1 MITSST
7 ILFSS
12 TSFSEWTKIE
22 IKDYKNS
29 YYIDFDKIKKENG
42 FVFWWDMINFSK
54 STPEGYLSVRG
65 YKQGDCKLFKFKD
78 LIFLFHK
85 KPMSN
90 GVGDFITLQENW
102 NKPKKHSISEIAIK
116 EVCKYSE

>member
-12 TSFSEWTKIE
+12 TSFSEWKKIE

-65 YKQGDCKLFKFKD
+65 YKQGDCKLFRVMYLSSSFYK
-78 LIFLFHK
+78 
-85 KPMSN
+85 N
-90 GVGDFITLQENW
+90 QWVV
-102 NKPKKHSISEIAIK
+102 
-116 EVCKYSE
+116 EVL